1 MTSAEIDELFEVK
14 NSLYIGNYQ
23 HCINEA
29 QKVKPRDDTARAERD
44 AYLYR
49 ALLGQRKYGVVQSQI
64 KSNAVPSLQ
73 AIKLLAQFLQ
83 DAQQE
88 SSIVPELESLVA
100 SSSLDPGSVTI
111 AIAAATVYCHLDN
124 YEAAL
129 RILNQHDTLECHAEM
144 LQGGDKLQDAYYVYQ
159 ELIDK
164 NTSTPLLL
172 TGQAA
177 CFLGQV
183 CCMAAPQEGGGS
195 GGGEESSGSTSRMS
209 EKDGSEEWTAAVGP
223 GFVQWSSWLQG
234 GDKLQDAYYVYQE
247 LIDKNTSTPL
257 LLTGQAA
264 CFLGQGK
271 TEEAEAALQEALDK
285 DPNCADALVNLMV
298 LAQHTA
304 KPADVSSR
312 YLAQLRD
319 SHAAHEILRDLR
331 AREDD
336 FDRLVKAYTFVQ
348 A

>member
-1 MTSAEIDELFEVK
+1 MVHCYLAMHRLDAARKELKTMQEK
-14 NSLYIGNYQ
+14 
-23 HCINEA
+23 
-29 QKVKPRDDTARAERD
+29 DDD
-44 AYLYR
+44 ATLT
-49 ALLGQRKYGVVQSQI
+49 Q
-64 KSNAVPSLQ
+64 
-73 AIKLLAQFLQ
+73 LAQ
-83 DAQQE
+83 AW
-88 SSIVPELESLVA
+88 IHVA
-100 SSSLDPGSVTI
+100 S
-111 AIAAATVYCHLDN
+111 
-124 YEAAL
+124 
-129 RILNQHDTLECHAEM
+129 
-144 LQGGDKLQDAYYVYQ
+144 
-159 ELIDK
+159 
-164 NTSTPLLL
+164 
-172 TGQAA
+172 
-177 CFLGQV
+177 
-183 CCMAAPQEGGGS
+183 
-195 GGGEESSGSTSRMS
+195 
-209 EKDGSEEWTAAVGP
+209 
-223 GFVQWSSWLQG
+223 G